1 MICRGAVDR
10 ASTLYSEGWVFEPR
24 LGYRGVLSSNML
36 THTNTR
42 LRTYFL
48 QNFMLFSMRARMSSR
63 NVVNALKFQVLYCNN
78 FFNRQEAWWL
88 KGRASDSSSEGCVF
102 KSRPGHMW
110 FFWQQVRNLSGVF
123 WWFEYQKI
131 ERKHST
137 CHLTNPNIMI
147 CRGTVDRASTLYSE
161 GWVFEPRLGY
171 RGVLSIERFRSRL
184 TIEVN
189 GARCSDA
196 SDVTTYTCA

>member
-1 MICRGAVDR
+1 MWFFWQQVRNLSGVFWWFEYQKIERKH
-10 ASTLYSEGWVFEPR
+10 STRHLTNPNISMDNR
-24 LGYRGVLSSNML
+24 LGGSN
-36 THTNTR
+36 
-42 LRTYFL
+42 
-48 QNFMLFSMRARMSSR
+48 
-63 NVVNALKFQVLYCNN
+63 
-78 FFNRQEAWWL
+78 
-88 KGRASDSSSEGCVF
+88 GRASDSSSEGCVF

-137 CHLTNPNIMI
+137 RHLTNPNIMI

-171 RGVLSIERFRSRL
+171 RGVLSSNMLTHTNTRLRTYFLQNSMLFSMRARMSSRNV
-184 TIEVN
+184 VN
-189 GARCSDA
+189 ALKFQ
-196 SDVTTYTCA
+196 V